1 MDFLVVFRSG
11 RASSKQSW
19 ICYFHDIHFIGF
31 PAVQNYVGINM
42 KETIWIVDP
51 RILDEIAFREKG
63 FVHPLF
69 WMVVG
74 LNLGTIGGH

>member
-1 MDFLVVFRSG
+1 MVLVVLRSG
-11 RASSKQSW
+11 RASSKQLQ
-19 ICYFHDIHFIGF
+19 ICYFHDIHFNGF

-42 KETIWIVDP
+42 IETIGITN
-51 RILDEIAFREKG
+51 RKILEEIAFREKG

-74 LNLGTIGGH
+74 LNLDTIGGH

>member
-1 MDFLVVFRSG
+1 VFGSR
-11 RASSKQSW
+11 RASSKQSR
-19 ICYFHDIHFIGF
+19 IYYFHDIHFIGF

-42 KETIWIVDP
+42 KETIRNNDP
-51 RILDEIAFREKG
+51 RILEEIAFREKG

-74 LNLGTIGGH
+74 LNLGTIGRH